1 MTRGSPSGIRTIE
14 SSGMWTQ
21 AKSPLGY
28 RCPACDTDLPVTSAE
43 TTSAQVTG
51 ADHGLSVLTCPNCG
65 SACDLDGSAPRR
77 GNARPAKK
85 VVSTGMRAVMFP
97 FT

>member
-1 MTRGSPSGIRTIE
+1 
-14 SSGMWTQ
+14 MWTQ

-28 RCPACDTDLPVTSAE
+28 RCSACDTDLP
-43 TTSAQVTG
+43 VTG
-51 ADHGLSVLTCPNCG
+51 ADHGLSVLTCTTCG
-65 SACDLDGSAPRR
+65 SACDLEGSAAHR

-85 VVSTGMRAVMFP
+85 VVTTGMRAVMFP

>member
-1 MTRGSPSGIRTIE
+1 
-14 SSGMWTQ
+14 MWTQ

-28 RCPACDTDLPVTSAE
+28 RCPECDTDLP
-43 TTSAQVTG
+43 VTG

-65 SACDLDGSAPRR
+65 SACDLEGSAAHR

-85 VVSTGMRAVMFP
+85 VVTTGMRAVMFP

>member
-1 MTRGSPSGIRTIE
+1 
-14 SSGMWTQ
+14 MWTQ

-28 RCPACDTDLPVTSAE
+28 RCQDCDADLPATSSDPDL
-43 TTSAQVTG
+43 T
-51 ADHGLSVLTCPNCG
+51 VLTCPACG
-65 SACDLDGSAPRR
+65 RACDLEGSAARR

>member
-1 MTRGSPSGIRTIE
+1 
-14 SSGMWTQ
+14 MWTQ

-28 RCPACDTDLPVTSAE
+28 RCQDCDTDLPVT
-43 TTSAQVTG
+43 G
-51 ADHGLSVLTCPNCG
+51 GDHGLSVLTCPECG
-65 SACDLDGSAPRR
+65 SACDLEGSAARR

-85 VVSTGMRAVMFP
+85 VVTTGMRAVMFP